1 MLELMDHLVGGWFFF
16 LGNMLYWLYLTV
28 KLLKD
33 TPEIKAP
40 VYSGRLTE
48 SQLYMNTPPCRNK
61 RHLMVSISEWFH

>member
-1 MLELMDHLVGGWFFF
+1 
-16 LGNMLYWLYLTV
+16 MLYWLYLTV

-48 SQLYMNTPPCRNK
+48 SQLYMNTPMQKQKTPHGVHIRVVPLNTVVGVGRICNT
-61 RHLMVSISEWFH
+61 